1 MVKKLLLPKRI
12 LASSWEIK
20 ASTIIAL
27 ECFSWKMLQVIA
39 LNSTTQALMAFA
51 VTIHMMVRQTL
62 WLLCCEE
69 VKTQKKNVMLMRMER
84 YYVARRLAMC
94 EICATF
100 AAFSK
105 IGLAWCCWLQPWS
118 INESFRNYRERKN
131 KCRQIRASI
140 SRLGC
145 EATYDLINCYSVSI
159 VLMPIIVFDY

>member
-1 MVKKLLLPKRI
+1 MTHTPQTNSSIRRSLFQRNPKKEGILSVCNQQFLSSRSLHSFNLFLFSFIAFPSSLPFCPPFSSSSHEAPRYYAPIGGEKRKWWRNCYYPKRI

-69 VKTQKKNVMLMRMER
+69 VKTQKKML
-84 YYVARRLAMC
+84 C
-94 EICATF
+94 
-100 AAFSK
+100 
-105 IGLAWCCWLQPWS
+105 
-118 INESFRNYRERKN
+118 
-131 KCRQIRASI
+131 
-140 SRLGC
+140 
-145 EATYDLINCYSVSI
+145 
-159 VLMPIIVFDY
+159 